1 MSRTIKG
8 AILFIVLFLAAAV
21 GITYFSIQKAN
32 NGVGT
37 ATAEEGIDLYGTYD
51 ENDLL
56 VEEFAENY
64 KDIEIKIPQINGL
77 KNKEVLPNDNNA

>member
-37 ATAEEGIDLYGTYD
+37 ATEEEGIDLYGTYD

-56 VEEFAENY
+56 V
-64 KDIEIKIPQINGL
+64 
-77 KNKEVLPNDNNA
+77 